1 MTELELLVVM
11 VAVAAVLSAAL
22 MAYLE
27 HTSVKDDEQA
37 HREVL
42 KREPRYQ
49 EHRRRRR

>member
-1 MTELELLVVM
+1 MTELELLVVLI
-11 VAVAAVLSAAL
+11 AVAAVLAAAL

-27 HTSVKDDEQA
+27 ATASKDDDPA